1 MANLRKVIA
10 KVIEKCYN
18 TNERKDS
25 MKKIILVTGASRG
38 IGRQIAK
45 ELAQEENMVIAN
57 YNHSKDKAE
66 ELKKEVGANIEL
78 YQADVSKRDQVTS
91 MVDYIIGKYGK
102 IDVLINNAGIDLVR
116 LFTEVTDDDWNYV
129 INNNLYS
136 VFCVSQQVA
145 KQMIKEKNGLIV
157 NISSIFGQIGASCE
171 SIYAVSKAGIDG
183 LTKSLAKELSLSN
196 IRVNSIAPGLIDTE
210 MNNDLTEEDIKN
222 LEQEIPLRRI
232 GKTEEIAKTVKMLI
246 ECDYITGQVI
256 SVNGGWY
263 M

>member
-1 MANLRKVIA
+1 MENKV
-10 KVIEKCYN
+10 
-18 TNERKDS
+18 
-25 MKKIILVTGASRG
+25 ILVTGASRG
-38 IGRQIAK
+38 IGRVIAK
-45 ELAQEENMVIAN
+45 ELALEGNIVIAN
-57 YNHSKDKAE
+57 YNKSVEKAQ
-66 ELKKEVGANIEL
+66 ELKNELQKEDIEIDL
-78 YQADVSKRDQVTS
+78 YRADVSKRAEVEN
-91 MVDYIIGKYGK
+91 MIDYIIKKYKK
-102 IDVLINNAGIDLVR
+102 IDVLVNNAGIDLVK

-136 VFCVSQQVA
+136 VFCVSQAVSKHMINA
-145 KQMIKEKNGLIV
+145 KSGLII

-210 MNNDLTEEDIKN
+210 MNNDLSEEDIKN
-222 LEQEIPLRRI
+222 VELEIPLKRI

-256 SVNGGWY
+256 AVNGGWY

>member
-1 MANLRKVIA
+1 
-10 KVIEKCYN
+10 
-18 TNERKDS
+18 
-25 MKKIILVTGASRG
+25 MKKVILVTGASRG
-38 IGRQIAK
+38 IGRAIAK
-45 ELAQEENMVIAN
+45 ELALEGNVVIAN
-57 YNHSKDKAE
+57 YNKSKEKAE
-66 ELKKEVGANIEL
+66 ELKSELEKENCNIEI
-78 YQADVSKRDQVTS
+78 YGADVSKREENQK
-91 MVDYIIGKYGK
+91 MVDYIIQKYGK
-102 IDVLINNAGIDLVR
+102 IDVLVNNAGIDLVR
-116 LFTEVTDDDWNYV
+116 LFTEVTDEDWNYV

-136 VFCVSQQVA
+136 VFCVSQLVA
-145 KQMIKEKNGLIV
+145 KHMISEKNGLII

-210 MNNDLTEEDIKN
+210 MNNDLSPEDIKGV
-222 LEQEIPLRRI
+222 EAEIPLKRI
-232 GKTEEIAKTVKMLI
+232 GKPAEIANTVKMLM

>member
-1 MANLRKVIA
+1 MNKV
-10 KVIEKCYN
+10 
-18 TNERKDS
+18 
-25 MKKIILVTGASRG
+25 ILVTGASRG
-38 IGRQIAK
+38 IGRAIAK
-45 ELAQEENMVIAN
+45 DLALDGNMVIAN

-66 ELKKEVGANIEL
+66 ELQEELKRNNINMDI
-78 YQADVSKRDQVTS
+78 YQADVSKREEIES
-91 MVDYIIGKYGK
+91 MVEYVINKYGR
-102 IDVLINNAGIDLVR
+102 IDVLVNNAGIDLVK
-116 LFTEVTDDDWNYV
+116 LFTDVTDEEWNYV

-136 VFCVSQQVA
+136 VFCVSQQVV
-145 KQMIKEKNGLIV
+145 KHMINAKNGVII

-210 MNNDLTEEDIKN
+210 MNNDLSEEDIKN
-222 LEQEIPLRRI
+222 VETEIPLKRI
-232 GKTEEIAKTVKMLI
+232 GRTEEIAKTVKMLI
-246 ECDYITGQVI
+246 ECDYITGQII